1 MSTKGRFEE
10 LNENIEED
18 FLDVDKPIPG
28 QNFCCISF
36 VSPDKLL
43 TRKED
48 YFFHEFSKKK
58 FQILKNEIN
67 GKFEDMI
74 KEALDG
80 KVDVSKLVE
89 LQKQFVD
96 STDQHV
102 KKNFDTFAEDLKDFR
117 YANEEEIENKFHEDN
132 NFQTTVRGVKIR
144 GTYNTLKE
152 AQIRAK
158 VLQRMDPSFH
168 IFVGQVGY
176 WLPWD
181 PTADKIE
188 NQEFQ
193 NGQLNE
199 IVKKYKMNETKR
211 DEFYEQ
217 QKQERKNEALKKNA
231 ETKKA
236 LEGSKLETGEATA
249 PEVSIQDTAAQLNE
263 ADPWLARKI
272 KETEATAEASTE
284 TKEEASTEE
293 TIETE

>member
-1 MSTKGRFEE
+1 MSAKGRFEE

-48 YFFHEFSKKK
+48 YYFHEFTKKK
-58 FQILKNEIN
+58 FQILKNEMN
-67 GKFEDMI
+67 GKLEDMI

-80 KVDVSKLVE
+80 KVDVSKLVD
-89 LQKQFVD
+89 LQKQFVEG
-96 STDQHV
+96 TEQHV
-102 KKNFDTFAEDLKDFR
+102 KKSFDTFTEDLKDFR

-132 NFQTTVRGVKIR
+132 NFQTTIRGVKIR
-144 GTYNTLKE
+144 GTYNTVKE

-199 IVKKYKMNETKR
+199 IVKKYKMNESKR

-217 QKQERKNEALKKNA
+217 QKQERKSEALKKNA
-231 ETKKA
+231 EVKKA
-236 LEGSKLETGEATA
+236 LEEGATSSGPKLETGESTS
-249 PEVSIQDTAAQLNE
+249 PEVSIQDTAAQLTE
-263 ADPWLARKI
+263 ADPWLSRKM
-272 KETEATAEASTE
+272 KE
-284 TKEEASTEE
+284 KEEATTTTEE
-293 TIETE
+293 TTETVETE